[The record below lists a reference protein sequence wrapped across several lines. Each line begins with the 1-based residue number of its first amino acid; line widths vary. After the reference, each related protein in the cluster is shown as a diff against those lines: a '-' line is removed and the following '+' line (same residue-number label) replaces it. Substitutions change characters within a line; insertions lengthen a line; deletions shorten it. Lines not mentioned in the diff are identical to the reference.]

1 MKRYNSLTLTGGM
14 WALMESTVFTSS
26 ASAIIIFRM
35 SSALRVVLKTMPRLC
50 RSALTPEVDDDED
63 DDDDDDDDKEEDPA
77 PVRPPLDEEEPA
89 EATASRSFL
98 SSVAPKPTA

>member
-63 DDDDDDDDKEEDPA
+63 DDDDDDDKEEDPE

>member
-63 DDDDDDDDKEEDPA
+63 DDDDDDDKEEDPA